1 MMSRLFCWIAV
12 AATLALAT
20 VIRYF
25 VIELEILAHL
35 CESHDAPWWC
45 VVRAGAVA
53 VLATQAPG
61 IAALATGVVATFSRR
76 SSWALAA
83 ACLGAAGLALYA
95 AGTGAVGFLLG
106 LLVLARSPA
115 SGSPDA
121 HRESKA

>member
-1 MMSRLFCWIAV
+1 MMPRLFCWIAV
-12 AATLALAT
+12 AAAFALAAATRYT
-20 VIRYF
+20 VI
-25 VIELEILAHL
+25 EPEALAHL
-35 CESHDAPWWC
+35 CESRDAPWWC

-53 VLATQAPG
+53 IFATEAPG
-61 IAALATGVVATFSRR
+61 IAALAAGVVATFSRR

-121 HRESKA
+121 RRESKA